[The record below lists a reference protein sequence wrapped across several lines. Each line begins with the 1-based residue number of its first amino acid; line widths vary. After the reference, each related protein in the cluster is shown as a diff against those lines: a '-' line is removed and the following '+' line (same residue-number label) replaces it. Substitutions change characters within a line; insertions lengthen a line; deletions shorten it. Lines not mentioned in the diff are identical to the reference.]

1 MVEESHL
8 PAVNCVS
15 FADRIR
21 TPRTKRQ
28 RQRKSLRKSAR
39 LSKTREESC
48 PAECCS
54 VMWGNRV
61 TLRTL
66 FFFSNRWQWPLF
78 NMSRLSALFKMVS
91 WEEKYLISKPLVG
104 MMSIIFFKA
113 NEGFGVLD
121 IWNILVGG
129 REIFFFLL
137 PLGGWSVSS
146 GLEDG
151 LLFSRSAANV
161 STQQS
166 HFSYWSKG
174 FYGHV
179 SFICCVVGVCEA
191 EVWRLHHSGHPQP
204 SRTIGGRWVQSGSP

>member
-1 MVEESHL
+1 MTMTTIQHVTTICSFQNG
-8 PAVNCVS
+8 VMRRKVS
-15 FADRIR
+15 
-21 TPRTKRQ
+21 
-28 RQRKSLRKSAR
+28 
-39 LSKTREESC
+39 
-48 PAECCS
+48 
-54 VMWGNRV
+54 
-61 TLRTL
+61 
-66 FFFSNRWQWPLF
+66 
-78 NMSRLSALFKMVS
+78 
-91 WEEKYLISKPLVG
+91 Y
-104 MMSIIFFKA
+104 FKA
-113 NEGFGVLD
+113 LSGDDVYNFHGGFGVLD

-204 SRTIGGRWVQSGSP
+204 SRTIGGRWVQSGSPRSP

>member
-1 MVEESHL
+1 M
-8 PAVNCVS
+8 
-15 FADRIR
+15 
-21 TPRTKRQ
+21 
-28 RQRKSLRKSAR
+28 
-39 LSKTREESC
+39 
-48 PAECCS
+48 
-54 VMWGNRV
+54 
-61 TLRTL
+61 
-66 FFFSNRWQWPLF
+66 
-78 NMSRLSALFKMVS
+78 
-91 WEEKYLISKPLVG
+91 G

-166 HFSYWSKG
+166 HFSY
-174 FYGHV
+174 
-179 SFICCVVGVCEA
+179 
-191 EVWRLHHSGHPQP
+191 
-204 SRTIGGRWVQSGSP
+204 

>member
-113 NEGFGVLD
+113 NGGFGVLD

-129 REIFFFLL
+129 REIFFFC
-137 PLGGWSVSS
+137 
-146 GLEDG
+146 
-151 LLFSRSAANV
+151 
-161 STQQS
+161 S
-166 HFSYWSKG
+166 HW
-174 FYGHV
+174 
-179 SFICCVVGVCEA
+179 VVGQSVAVWKTACCSPGPPQMFQHNKVTSHIEA
-191 EVWRLHHSGHPQP
+191 KVFMGMCHLF
-204 SRTIGGRWVQSGSP
+204 VV